1 MKHKNIL
8 LIVFLLTLFVFQQVQ
23 ASATM
28 PSAEKMPDQ
37 KSAVPSTAN
46 ALAGLYRVYLYRLIE
61 GGIHGGEITDEHVL
75 CQWPTDMQVPVRYG
89 CGDDPNFGNPSDPN
103 NPSSSYWYVAED
115 YYLKNVI
122 AREMNIM
129 GLPPTSAAL
138 KAQAV
143 ASRTFAYYNS
153 YWLSYGDSVID
164 NSTTYQVFI
173 PGSFTGQSDVN
184 SAVND
189 TGGQYLAGSDGY
201 LILAEFASDSK
212 DYTVTSSDSANPHNV
227 LPYLTG
233 VQDPISSTCDSDD
246 NGHQGTPPKVRGMSQ
261 MGALRWSKGNEC
273 ANAQVD
279 ATQTW
284 SVKWDDYRQ
293 ILAHYYTGTQFL
305 DEGAPFA
312 PDDRWNLLKHNN
324 FGSSI
329 GTIPTLHSGTPASI
343 QLILQN
349 TSSASAPAWGNMELG
364 YQWVSPAFTSDW
376 QLATIGTGNTIPP
389 LPVAGNPPT
398 TLGQSTDEFTVTI
411 NPPAIGGDYVLHL
424 DLRHH
429 VDGQS
434 INDGWFSKQSP
445 AWPDA
450 QIAVTVSA
458 NNSLGFVNWN
468 DNLFI
473 GTGAYQPCYGTATYS
488 WVTCWATVTSTQ
500 TNPERLDIDITYH
513 YDDNVT
519 FFGASMSDGFYVK
532 INIRNVLNTDLP
544 IYWEMTGAPMPRRW
558 IETKWSGTPDYGDRN
573 NPIALTGNWIVPAQ
587 PGPTYDTFAFWFSR
601 LTTAPEILIQT
612 DTWHLTVATYD
623 FRSSTPTPSPTAT
636 FTATPTCS
644 PWWAWLG
651 CRAQDLQNFWR
662 DLFNGSNGSS
672 IGENWGGDTGSYS
685 ISSNALAV
693 GTGNHPI
700 LWQDS
705 YGTDQFAF
713 ITMTHVDEDGG
724 GQGLILKSQ
733 SATLASS
740 GDIEVLYDAVNHV
753 VRVMTSAAGQ
763 GQVQRGADIPVTFVD
778 GDQFTARARAD
789 GMVEVYRNEQLLGT
803 RDITAWPYY
812 AQGGYTGLRFVDA
825 SDALVDDFGGGT
837 VSSDSMPTTTPTF
850 TPTATST
857 PTPSFT
863 PTSTFTFTPTFTSTF
878 TSSPTNTSTPSKTPT
893 PTRTSTPTATW
904 TSTKTPTRTFTPT
917 VTNTPTSTFADVPV
931 SYWAWQSIERAY
943 AAGITGGCSQSPLM
957 YCPETNVTRAQIAVF
972 LLRGIHGSSYTPP
985 DVGTSTGFADVPTDY
1000 WAAAWIKQ
1008 LVAEGITGG
1017 CGNGNYCPETVVTRD
1032 QMAVLLLRAEHGS
1045 SYVPP
1050 AVGSSTGFAD
1060 VPANYW
1066 AAAWIKQLVAE
1077 GISSGCGGGNFC
1089 PSGQVNRAQMAVFLV
1104 EAFNLP

>member
-8 LIVFLLTLFVFQQVQ
+8 LVAFFLTLFVFQQVQ
-23 ASATM
+23 AGATIPLLEN
-28 PSAEKMPDQ
+28 PSQINAAPANTNILFSTVQVYVYKLVPNSGSIQNPD
-37 KSAVPSTAN
+37 SP
-46 ALAGLYRVYLYRLIE
+46 E
-61 GGIHGGEITDEHVL
+61 L
-75 CQWPTDMQVPVRYG
+75 CAWPRDFGVYG
-89 CGDDPNFGNPSDPN
+89 CGN
-103 NPSSSYWYVAED
+103 D
-115 YYLKNVI
+115 YPPGLLEPEGFLIVNVEQDYLRDVL
-122 AREMNIM
+122 ATEMNLAQITPDP
-129 GLPPTSAAL
+129 GGQAL

-143 ASRTFAYYNS
+143 ASRSVASWKSSNGPWDNGFGEPYGVWPRINNS
-153 YWLSYGDSVID
+153 
-164 NSTTYQVFI
+164 NTYQVFV
-173 PGSFTGQSDVN
+173 PGAHNTSSYKSALDV
-184 SAVND
+184 AVD
-189 TGGQYLAGSDGY
+189 GTTGQYLQYVIGDNHVIDASFAADMLGAVTVDGD
-201 LILAEFASDSK
+201 AS
-212 DYTVTSSDSANPHNV
+212 A
-227 LPYLTG
+227 PYLKG
-233 VQDPISSTCDSDD
+233 IQDPISTGCVLDLG
-246 NGHQGTPPKVRGMSQ
+246 NAQYGMSQ
-261 MGALRWSKGNEC
+261 RGAIRWAKGQTCPEGTN
-273 ANAQVD
+273 VD
-279 ATQTW
+279 W
-284 SVKWDDYRQ
+284 PVKWDYKQ
-293 ILAHYYTGTQFL
+293 ILAHYYKGVDFVNDNTG
-305 DEGAPFA
+305 ANFA
-312 PDDRWNLLKHNN
+312 PNDRWNLLKHNN
-324 FGSSI
+324 FGSPI
-329 GTIPTLHSGTPASI
+329 GTPPTLTSGTPASI
-343 QLILQN
+343 QLVLQN
-349 TSSASAPAWGNMELG
+349 TSSASAPVWDDMELG

-376 QLATIGTGNTIPP
+376 QLATIGAGNTIPP
-389 LPVAGNPPT
+389 LPVAGNPPS
-398 TLGQSTDEFTVTI
+398 TLGQSTDEFTATI
-411 NPPAIGGDYVLHL
+411 NPPAISGDYVLHL
-424 DLRHH
+424 DLRRH
-429 VDGQS
+429 VDGQD
-434 INDGWFSKQSP
+434 INAGWFSLTG
-445 AWPDA
+445 WPDA

-458 NNSLGFVNWN
+458 NNSLEFVNWN

-500 TNPERLDIDITYH
+500 TNPQRLDIDITYH

-601 LTTAPEILIQT
+601 LTTGPEILIQT

-623 FRSSTPTPSPTAT
+623 FRTSTPTPSPTAIST
-636 FTATPTCS
+636 STPTCS
-644 PWWAWLG
+644 PWWAWE
-651 CRAQDLQNFWR
+651 CIVQNFQNWLR
-662 DLFNGSNGSS
+662 DPFDRSDSSS
-672 IGENWGGDTGSYS
+672 IGENWGGDTSSYS
-685 ISSNALAV
+685 VSSNALAV

-733 SATLASS
+733 SATSASS

-837 VSSDSMPTTTPTF
+837 VSSDSTPTTTPTF
-850 TPTATST
+850 TPTETST

-863 PTSTFTFTPTFTSTF
+863 PTSTFTFTPIFTSTF
-878 TSSPTNTSTPSKTPT
+878 TPSPTNTSTPSKTATPTKTSTPTATRTPTKT
-893 PTRTSTPTATW
+893 PTRTSTPT
-904 TSTKTPTRTFTPT
+904 
-917 VTNTPTSTFADVPV
+917 VTNTPAPIFGDVP
-931 SYWAWQSIERAY
+931 YGNPYKPFIESVY
-943 AAGITGGCSQSPLM
+943 TAGITGGCSTSPLM
-957 YCPETNVTRAQIAVF
+957 YCPDTNVTRAQIAVF
-972 LLRGIHGSSYTPP
+972 LLRGEHGSTYTPP
-985 DVGTSTGFADVPTDY
+985 SVGDGTGFVDVPTNY

-1045 SYVPP
+1045 SYTPP
-1050 AVGSSTGFAD
+1050 AVGGSTGFAD

-1066 AAAWIKQLVAE
+1066 AAAWIKQLAAE
-1077 GISSGCGGGNFC
+1077 GIASGCGGGNFC
-1089 PSGQVNRAQMAVFLV
+1089 PTTQVNRAAMAVFLV
-1104 EAFNLP
+1104 ETFNLP